1 MKRFLLPAFAL
12 ALAVNAN
19 ATSLQANMS
28 AEQQAAAQAAQETVT
43 YKGKLNIEVYGGK
56 LDPTDATIV
65 VSKETNGTYTFVLKD
80 FSVTVAGQTL
90 NIGDATISNLEPKE
104 SNGVITLECTDKDA
118 PVTNGGMDGI
128 LKDNKVI
135 ITMKSTID
143 NYVLTTDISQLTVR
157 LIDEDE
163 DLGYSE
169 IPVKA
174 DFKSDSYTLPTTPTA
189 TAPQLNDFSG
199 DWVTCIPW
207 DSKGNTESSGTQP
220 KGWHISNVQTLLG
233 AVVAGEKVKGSND
246 TTDAVKLTNQDLSG
260 QKIPA
265 YLTLG
270 TPWATAETKL
280 TKVRNADGGTFGGL
294 DFTYRP
300 DAISFDYQRNNSK
313 GKENATAIAYLW
325 KGTWTQTNVPGNTA
339 VSLNV
344 IQGYGTATKCTMV
357 NRDRNILG
365 NETSAT
371 LGDKPAVPSEDAKLI
386 AKLEQPIS
394 ESTNGTW
401 KSMTVPFTY
410 NDDTAVPEYINVIFA
425 ANDYFGDRNGIVAG
439 NSLTIDNVKLVYYHA
454 LNSLTY
460 NGNKVANFDEGTTEY
475 TLNGRLVEDFDKVK
489 FTVKGVGAS
498 YDVAKDEA
506 NNVATITVKG
516 NDYDVNPSSKTV
528 YTIKF
533 DGTVGINGI
542 TTSTNTANGAIYDL
556 SGRQLKTMQKGINIV
571 RGKDGKMIKVMK

>member
-19 ATSLQANMS
+19 ATSFQANMT
-28 AEQQAAAQAAQETVT
+28 AEQQTETAKSSLT
-43 YKGKLNIEVYGGK
+43 YKGKLQLGISAAPDE
-56 LDPTDATIV
+56 ATIIV
-65 VSKETNGTYTFVLKD
+65 TEENNGTYTFTLKKFM
-80 FSVTVAGQTL
+80 FSGEI
-90 NIGDATISNLEPKE
+90 IGDAIVSNLQPTKNGEELILEANKKDVPIVGGL
-104 SNGVITLECTDKDA
+104 SNELE
-118 PVTNGGMDGI
+118 GG
-128 LKDNKVI
+128 KVVM
-135 ITMKSTID
+135 TMKASIK
-143 NYVLTTDISQLTVR
+143 NNVLTAEISSIEVTFLGSEEPDVTV
-157 LIDEDE
+157 
-163 DLGYSE
+163 S
-169 IPVKA
+169 A
-174 DFKSDSYTLPTTPTA
+174 TFTSDSYFY
-189 TAPQLNDFSG
+189 NIFDGSFDG
-199 DWVTCIPW
+199 EWGKCVPW
-207 DSKGNTESSGTQP
+207 NSKGNTKEVGTQP
-220 KGWHISNVQTLLG
+220 SFWNISNVY
-233 AVVAGEKVKGSND
+233 AVLEMYNREVGTSITGFNNYGK
-246 TTDAVKLTNQDLSG
+246 AVKLSNSEAAG

-265 YLTLG
+265 YFTLG
-270 TPWATAETKL
+270 TPWSTATDLGK
-280 TKVRNADGGTFGGL
+280 KNADGGSFGGL
-294 DFTYRP
+294 QFGLKP
-300 DAISFDYQRNNSK
+300 DAMSFDYQRDNSN
-313 GKENATAIAYLW
+313 GKENATAIAYIW
-325 KGTWTQTNVPGNTA
+325 KGYWTQKNVPGNVAITG
-339 VSLNV
+339 SPKLC
-344 IQGYGTATKCTMV
+344 IMI

-371 LGDKPAVPSEDAKLI
+371 LGDPAEPSNDAKLI

-401 KSMTVPFTY
+401 KSMTIPFTY

-425 ANDYFGDRNGIVAG
+425 ANDYFGDRKSIIKG

-475 TLNGRLVEDFDKVK
+475 TLNGKLAEDFDKVK

-506 NNVATITVKG
+506 NNIATITVKG

-542 TTSTNTANGAIYDL
+542 TTSTNSANGAIYDL

>member
-19 ATSLQANMS
+19 ATNFQANM
-28 AEQQAAAQAAQETVT
+28 AAAQQATAQAAQETVT
-43 YKGKLNIEVYGGK
+43 YKGKLNIEVYGGH
-56 LDPTDATIV
+56 LAPTDATIV
-65 VSKETNGTYTFVLKD
+65 VSKESNGTYTFILKD

-90 NIGDATISNLEPKE
+90 NIGDAIISNLEPKE

-118 PVTNGGMDGI
+118 PVTNGGMDGV

-143 NYVLTTDISQLTVR
+143 NYILTTDISNLIVR

-169 IPVKA
+169 IQVTA
-174 DFKSDSYTLPTTPTA
+174 NFKSDSYTLPTTPTA
-189 TAPQLNDFSG
+189 TTPQLNDFNG
-199 DWVTCIPW
+199 DWETCIPW
-207 DSKGNTESSGTQP
+207 DSEGNTKASGTQP
-220 KGWHISNVQTLLG
+220 KGWHMSNVQTALG
-233 AVVAGEKVKGSND
+233 AVVAGAKVEGSNG
-246 TTDAVKLTNQDLSG
+246 TTVAVKLTNQEMAG

-265 YLTLG
+265 YMSLG
-270 TPWATAETKL
+270 TPWATAETKG
-280 TKVRNADGGTFGGL
+280 TKVRNADGGVYGGTE
-294 DFTYRP
+294 FTYRP

-339 VSLNV
+339 VGV
-344 IQGYGTATKCTMV
+344 FGYGTATKVTMT
-357 NRDRNILG
+357 NRDRNVLG

-371 LGDKPAVPSEDAKLI
+371 LGDPATHSADAKLI
-386 AKLEQPIS
+386 AKLEQSIS
-394 ESTNGTW
+394 ESTKGTW
-401 KSMTVPFTY
+401 KSMTIPFTY
-410 NDDTAVPEYINVIFA
+410 NDATAVPEYINVIFA
-425 ANDYFGDRNGIVAG
+425 ANDYFGGRNGIVAG

-475 TLNGRLVEDFDKVK
+475 TLNGKLVEDFDKVK
-489 FTVKGVGAS
+489 FTIKGAGAT

-506 NNVATITVKG
+506 NNIATITVKG

-542 TTSTNTANGAIYDL
+542 TTSTSTANGAIYDL

>member
-19 ATSLQANMS
+19 ATSFQANMS
-28 AEQQAAAQAAQETVT
+28 AEQQTEAQAAQETVT
-43 YKGKLNIEVYGGK
+43 YKGKLNIEVYGGH

-65 VSKETNGTYTFVLKD
+65 VSKESNGTYTFVLKD

-157 LIDEDE
+157 LIDEEE

-189 TAPQLNDFSG
+189 TTPQLNDFNG
-199 DWVTCIPW
+199 DWETCIPW
-207 DSKGNTESSGTQP
+207 DSEGNTKASGTQP
-220 KGWHISNVQTLLG
+220 KGWHMSNVQTALG
-233 AVVAGEKVKGSND
+233 AVVAGAKAEGSNG
-246 TTDAVKLTNQDLSG
+246 TTVAVKLTNQEMAG
-260 QKIPA
+260 QMIPA
-265 YLTLG
+265 YMSLG
-270 TPWATAETKL
+270 TPWATAETKR
-280 TKVRNADGGTFGGL
+280 TKVRNADGGVFGGTE
-294 DFTYRP
+294 FTYRP

-339 VSLNV
+339 VGV
-344 IQGYGTATKCTMV
+344 FVYGTATKVTMT
-357 NRDRNILG
+357 NRDRNVLG

-371 LGDKPAVPSEDAKLI
+371 LGDPATHSADAKLI
-386 AKLEQPIS
+386 AKLEQSIS
-394 ESTNGTW
+394 ESTKGTW
-401 KSMTVPFTY
+401 KSMTIPFTY

-425 ANDYFGDRNGIVAG
+425 ANDYFGGRNGIVAG

-475 TLNGRLVEDFDKVK
+475 TLSGKLAEDFDKVK
-489 FTVKGVGAS
+489 FTIKGAGAT

-542 TTSTNTANGAIYDL
+542 TTSTTTANGAIYDL

>member
-19 ATSLQANMS
+19 ATSFQANMA
-28 AEQQAAAQAAQETVT
+28 AEQQATAQAAQETVT
-43 YKGKLNIEVYGGK
+43 YKGKLNIEVYGGH
-56 LDPTDATIV
+56 LAPTDATIV
-65 VSKETNGTYTFVLKD
+65 VSKESNGTYTFVLKD

-118 PVTNGGMDGI
+118 PVTNGGMDGV

-143 NYVLTTDISQLTVR
+143 NYILTTDISNLIVR

-169 IPVKA
+169 ILVKA
-174 DFKSDSYTLPTTPTA
+174 NFKSQSA
-189 TAPQLNDFSG
+189 QLNDFSG
-199 DWVTCIPW
+199 DWETCIPW
-207 DSKGNTESSGTQP
+207 DSKGNTEASGTQP
-220 KGWHISNVQTLLG
+220 KGWHMSNVQTALG
-233 AVVAGEKVKGSND
+233 AVVAGAKAEGSNG
-246 TTDAVKLTNQDLSG
+246 TTVAVKLTNQEMAG
-260 QKIPA
+260 QMIPA
-265 YLTLG
+265 YMSLG
-270 TPWATAETKL
+270 TPWATAETKGS
-280 TKVRNADGGTFGGL
+280 KVRNADGGVFGGTE
-294 DFTYRP
+294 FTYRP

-339 VSLNV
+339 VGV
-344 IQGYGTATKCTMV
+344 IGYGTATKVTMV
-357 NRDRNILG
+357 NRDRNVLG

-371 LGDKPAVPSEDAKLI
+371 LGDPAEPSKDAKLI

-394 ESTNGTW
+394 ESTKGTW
-401 KSMTVPFTY
+401 KSMTIPFTY
-410 NDDTAVPEYINVIFA
+410 NDKTAVPEYINVIFA

-475 TLNGRLVEDFDKVK
+475 TLSGKLAEDFDKVK
-489 FTVKGVGAS
+489 FTIKGAGAT

-542 TTSTNTANGAIYDL
+542 TTSTNSANGAIYDL

>member
-19 ATSLQANMS
+19 ATSFQANMS
-28 AEQQAAAQAAQETVT
+28 TGQQAEAQAAQETVT
-43 YKGKLNIEVYGGK
+43 YKGKLNIKVYGGQI
-56 LDPTDATIV
+56 PTDATIV
-65 VSKETNGTYTFVLKD
+65 VSKESNGTYTFILKD
-80 FSVTVAGQTL
+80 FSVTVAGATL
-90 NIGDATISNLEPKE
+90 NIGDATISDLEPKE

-135 ITMKSTID
+135 ISMKSTID
-143 NYVLTTDISQLTVR
+143 NYVLTTDISKLTVR
-157 LIDEDE
+157 LLDEE
-163 DLGYSE
+163 ENGYSE
-169 IPVKA
+169 ILVTA

-189 TAPQLNDFSG
+189 TTPQLNDFSG
-199 DWVTCIPW
+199 DWETCIPW

-220 KGWHISNVQTLLG
+220 KGWHISNVQTAVG
-233 AVVAGEKVKGSND
+233 AVVAGAKAEGSNG
-246 TTDAVKLTNQDLSG
+246 TTVAVKLTNQEMAG
-260 QKIPA
+260 QMIPA
-265 YLTLG
+265 YMSLG
-270 TPWATAETKL
+270 TPWATAETKG
-280 TKVRNADGGTFGGL
+280 TKVRNADGGVFGGTT
-294 DFTYRP
+294 FTYRP
-300 DAISFDYQRNNSK
+300 DAISFDYQRDNSK
-313 GKENATAIAYLW
+313 RKENATAIAYLW

-339 VSLNV
+339 VE
-344 IQGYGTATKCTMV
+344 IFGYGTATKVTMT
-357 NRDRNILG
+357 NRDRNVLG

-371 LGDKPAVPSEDAKLI
+371 LGDKPAKPSKDAKLI

-394 ESTNGTW
+394 ESTKGTW
-401 KSMTVPFTY
+401 KSMTIPFTY
-410 NDDTAVPEYINVIFA
+410 NDKTAVPEYINVIFA

-460 NGNKVANFDEGTTEY
+460 NGTPVANFDEGTTEY
-475 TLNGRLVEDFDKVK
+475 TLNGKLAEDFDKVK
-489 FTVKGVGAS
+489 FTIKGVGAT

-542 TTSTNTANGAIYDL
+542 TTSTTTANGAIYDL

>member
-19 ATSLQANMS
+19 ATSFQANMS
-28 AEQQAAAQAAQETVT
+28 TGQQAEAQAAQETVT
-43 YKGKLNIEVYGGK
+43 YKGKLKIEVYGGT
-56 LDPTDATIV
+56 LAPTDATIV
-65 VSKETNGTYTFVLKD
+65 VSKESNGTYTFVLKN
-80 FSVTVAGQTL
+80 FSVSVAGQTMK
-90 NIGDATISNLEPKE
+90 IGDATISDLEPKE

-118 PVTNGGMDGI
+118 PVTNGEMDGI

-157 LIDEDE
+157 LIDEE
-163 DLGYSE
+163 EELGYSE

-174 DFKSDSYTLPTTPTA
+174 DFKSESYTLPTA
-189 TAPQLNDFSG
+189 TTPQLNDFSG
-199 DWVTCIPW
+199 DWETCIPW

-220 KGWHISNVQTLLG
+220 KGWHISNVQTALG
-233 AVVAGEKVKGSND
+233 AVVAGAKAEGSNGI
-246 TTDAVKLTNQDLSG
+246 TVAVKLTNQEKAG
-260 QKIPA
+260 QMIPA
-265 YLTLG
+265 YMSLG
-270 TPWATAETKL
+270 TPWATAETKGN
-280 TKVRNADGGTFGGL
+280 KVRNADGGVFGGL

-300 DAISFDYQRNNSK
+300 DAISFDYQRDNSK
-313 GKENATAIAYLW
+313 KKENATAIAYLW

-339 VSLNV
+339 VGVFS
-344 IQGYGTATKCTMV
+344 YGTATKVPMT
-357 NRDRNILG
+357 NRDRNVLG

-371 LGDKPAVPSEDAKLI
+371 LGDKPAVPSKDAKLI

-401 KSMTVPFTY
+401 KSMTIPFTY
-410 NDDTAVPEYINVIFA
+410 NDKTAVPEYINVIFA

-460 NGNKVANFDEGTTEY
+460 NGTPVANFDEGTTEY
-475 TLNGRLVEDFDKVK
+475 TLNGKLAEDFDKVK
-489 FTVKGVGAS
+489 FTIKGVGAT

-506 NNVATITVKG
+506 NNIATITVKG

>member
-19 ATSLQANMS
+19 ATSFQANMS
-28 AEQQAAAQAAQETVT
+28 AEQQTEAQAAQETVT
-43 YKGKLNIEVYGGK
+43 YKGKLNIEVYGGH

-65 VSKETNGTYTFVLKD
+65 VSKESNGTYTFVLKD

-157 LIDEDE
+157 LIDEEE

-189 TAPQLNDFSG
+189 TTPQLNDFNG
-199 DWVTCIPW
+199 DWETCIPW
-207 DSKGNTESSGTQP
+207 DSEGNTKASGTQP
-220 KGWHISNVQTLLG
+220 KGWHMSNVQTALG
-233 AVVAGEKVKGSND
+233 AVVAGAKAEGSNG
-246 TTDAVKLTNQDLSG
+246 TTVAVKLTNQEMAG
-260 QKIPA
+260 QMIPA
-265 YLTLG
+265 YMSLG
-270 TPWATAETKL
+270 TPWATAETKG
-280 TKVRNADGGTFGGL
+280 TKVRNADGGVFGGTE
-294 DFTYRP
+294 FTYRP

-339 VSLNV
+339 VGVLV
-344 IQGYGTATKCTMV
+344 YGTATKVTMT
-357 NRDRNILG
+357 NRDRNVLG

-371 LGDKPAVPSEDAKLI
+371 LGDPATHSADAKLI
-386 AKLEQPIS
+386 AKLEQSIS
-394 ESTNGTW
+394 ESTKGTW
-401 KSMTVPFTY
+401 KSMTIPFTY

-425 ANDYFGDRNGIVAG
+425 ANDYFGGRNGIVEG

-475 TLNGRLVEDFDKVK
+475 TLSGKLAEDFDKVK
-489 FTVKGVGAS
+489 FTIKGAGAT

-542 TTSTNTANGAIYDL
+542 TTSTNSANGAIYDL
-556 SGRQLKTMQKGINIV
+556 SGRQLKTMQKGINII

>member
-19 ATSLQANMS
+19 ATSFQANMS
-28 AEQQAAAQAAQETVT
+28 TGQQAEAQAAQETVT
-43 YKGKLNIEVYGGK
+43 YKGKLNIKVYGGQI
-56 LDPTDATIV
+56 PTDATIV
-65 VSKETNGTYTFVLKD
+65 VSKESNGTYTFILKD
-80 FSVTVAGQTL
+80 FSVTVAGATL
-90 NIGDATISNLEPKE
+90 NIGDATISDLEPKE

-135 ITMKSTID
+135 ISMKSTID
-143 NYVLTTDISQLTVR
+143 NCVLTTDISKLTVR
-157 LIDEDE
+157 LLDEE
-163 DLGYSE
+163 EENGYSE
-169 IPVKA
+169 ILVTA

-189 TAPQLNDFSG
+189 TTPQLNDFSG
-199 DWVTCIPW
+199 DWETCIPW

-220 KGWHISNVQTLLG
+220 KGWHISNVQTAVG
-233 AVVAGEKVKGSND
+233 AVVAGAKAEGSNG
-246 TTDAVKLTNQDLSG
+246 TTVAVKLTNQEMAG
-260 QKIPA
+260 QMIPA
-265 YLTLG
+265 YMSLG
-270 TPWATAETKL
+270 TPWATAETKG
-280 TKVRNADGGTFGGL
+280 TKVRNADGGVFGGTT
-294 DFTYRP
+294 FTYRP
-300 DAISFDYQRNNSK
+300 DAISFDYQRDNSK
-313 GKENATAIAYLW
+313 RKENATAIAYLW

-339 VSLNV
+339 VG
-344 IQGYGTATKCTMV
+344 IFGYGTATKVTMT
-357 NRDRNILG
+357 NRDRNVLG

-371 LGDKPAVPSEDAKLI
+371 LGDKPAKPSKDAKLI

-394 ESTNGTW
+394 ESTKGTW
-401 KSMTVPFTY
+401 KSMTIPFTY
-410 NDDTAVPEYINVIFA
+410 NDKTAVPEYINVIFA

-460 NGNKVANFDEGTTEY
+460 NGTPVANFDEGTTEY
-475 TLNGRLVEDFDKVK
+475 TLNGKLAEDFDKVK
-489 FTVKGVGAS
+489 FTIKGVGAT

-542 TTSTNTANGAIYDL
+542 TTSTTTANGAIYDL

>member
-19 ATSLQANMS
+19 ATSFQANMA

-56 LDPTDATIV
+56 LAPTDATIV
-65 VSKETNGTYTFVLKD
+65 VSKESNGTYTFVLKN
-80 FSVTVAGQTL
+80 FSVTVGDQTMK
-90 NIGDATISNLEPKE
+90 IGDATISDLEPKE

-118 PVTNGGMDGI
+118 PVTNGDLDGK

-163 DLGYSE
+163 ELGYIE

-174 DFKSDSYTLPTTPTA
+174 DFKSESYTLPTA
-189 TAPQLNDFSG
+189 TTPQLNDFSG
-199 DWVTCIPW
+199 DWETCIPW

-220 KGWHISNVQTLLG
+220 KGWHISNVYTMLG
-233 AVVAGEKVKGSND
+233 AIVAGEKVNGSNG
-246 TTDAVKLTNQDLSG
+246 TTVAVKLTNQDLSG

-265 YLTLG
+265 YMSLG
-270 TPWATAETKL
+270 TPWATAETKV
-280 TKVRNADGGTFGGL
+280 TKVRNADGGVFGGL

-300 DAISFDYQRNNSK
+300 DAISFDYQRDNSK
-313 GKENATAIAYLW
+313 KKENATAIAYLW

-339 VSLNV
+339 VGFA
-344 IQGYGTATKCTMV
+344 GYGTATKVTMT
-357 NRDRNILG
+357 NRDRNVLG
-365 NETSAT
+365 NETNAT
-371 LGDKPAVPSEDAKLI
+371 LGDPATHTTDAKLI
-386 AKLEQPIS
+386 AKLEQSIS
-394 ESTNGTW
+394 ESTKGTW
-401 KSMTVPFTY
+401 KSMTIPFTY
-410 NDDTAVPEYINVIFA
+410 KDDTAIPEYINVIFA

-460 NGNKVANFDEGTTEY
+460 NGTPVANFAEETTEY
-475 TLNGRLVEDFDKVK
+475 TLNGKLAEDFDKVK
-489 FTVKGVGAS
+489 FTVKGAGAT
-498 YDVAKDEA
+498 YDVAKDEV

-542 TTSTNTANGAIYDL
+542 TTSTNSANGAIYDL

>member
-19 ATSLQANMS
+19 ATNFQANM
-28 AEQQAAAQAAQETVT
+28 AAAQQATAQAAQETLT
-43 YKGKLNIEVYGGK
+43 YKGKLNIEVYGGH
-56 LDPTDATIV
+56 LAPTDATIV
-65 VSKETNGTYTFVLKD
+65 VSKESNGTYTFILKN
-80 FSVTVAGQTL
+80 FSVTIGDNTMK
-90 NIGDATISNLEPKE
+90 IGDATISDLEPKE
-104 SNGVITLECTDKDA
+104 NNGVITLECTDKDA
-118 PVTNGGMDGI
+118 PVTNGELDGA

-157 LIDEDE
+157 LIDEE
-163 DLGYSE
+163 EELGYIE

-174 DFKSDSYTLPTTPTA
+174 DFKSESYTLPTA
-189 TAPQLNDFSG
+189 TTPQLNDFNG
-199 DWVTCIPW
+199 DWETCIPW

-220 KGWHISNVQTLLG
+220 KGWHISNVHTLLG
-233 AVVAGEKVKGSND
+233 AVVAGEKVNGRNG
-246 TTDAVKLTNQDLSG
+246 TTVAVKLTNQDLSG

-265 YLTLG
+265 YMSLG
-270 TPWATAETKL
+270 TPWATAETYFS
-280 TKVRNADGGTFGGL
+280 KVRKADGGVFGGL

-300 DAISFDYQRNNSK
+300 DAISFDYQRDNSK
-313 GKENATAIAYLW
+313 KKENATAIAYLW

-339 VSLNV
+339 VGFA
-344 IQGYGTATKCTMV
+344 GYGTATKVTMT
-357 NRDRNILG
+357 NRDRNVLG

-371 LGDKPAVPSEDAKLI
+371 LGDPATHTADAKLI
-386 AKLEQPIS
+386 AKLEQSIS
-394 ESTNGTW
+394 ESTKGTW
-401 KSMTVPFTY
+401 KNMTIPFTY

-475 TLNGRLVEDFDKVK
+475 TLSGKLAEDFDKVK
-489 FTVKGVGAS
+489 FTIKGVGAT

-542 TTSTNTANGAIYDL
+542 TTSTTTANGAIYDL

>member
-19 ATSLQANMS
+19 ATSFQANMA
-28 AEQQAAAQAAQETVT
+28 AEQQAEAKAAQETVT
-43 YKGKLNIEVYGGK
+43 YKGKLNIEVYGGH

-65 VSKETNGTYTFVLKD
+65 VSKESNGTYTFILKD
-80 FSVTVAGQTL
+80 FSVTIGDHTMK
-90 NIGDATISNLEPKE
+90 IGDATISDLEPKE
-104 SNGVITLECTDKDA
+104 NNGVITLECTDKDA
-118 PVTNGGMDGI
+118 PVTNGELDGA

-157 LIDEDE
+157 LIDEE
-163 DLGYSE
+163 EELGYIE

-174 DFKSDSYTLPTTPTA
+174 DFKSESYTLPTA
-189 TAPQLNDFSG
+189 TTPQLNDFSG
-199 DWVTCIPW
+199 DWETCIPW

-220 KGWHISNVQTLLG
+220 KGWHISNVHTLLG
-233 AVVAGEKVKGSND
+233 AVVAGEKAEGSNG
-246 TTDAVKLTNQDLSG
+246 TTVAVKLTNQDLSG

-265 YLTLG
+265 YMSLG
-270 TPWATAETKL
+270 TPWATAETYFS
-280 TKVRNADGGTFGGL
+280 KVRKADGGVFGGL

-300 DAISFDYQRNNSK
+300 DAISFDYQRDNSK
-313 GKENATAIAYLW
+313 KKENATAIAYLW

-339 VSLNV
+339 VGFA
-344 IQGYGTATKCTMV
+344 GYGTATKVTMT
-357 NRDRNILG
+357 NRDRNVLG

-371 LGDKPAVPSEDAKLI
+371 LGDKPAKPSEDAKLI
-386 AKLEQPIS
+386 AKLEQSIS
-394 ESTNGTW
+394 ESTKGTW
-401 KSMTVPFTY
+401 KSMTNPLTY

-460 NGNKVANFDEGTTEY
+460 NGTPVANFDEGTTEY
-475 TLNGRLVEDFDKVK
+475 TLNGKLAEDFDKVK
-489 FTVKGVGAS
+489 FTIKGVGAT

>member
-12 ALAVNAN
+12 AIAVNAN
-19 ATSLQANMS
+19 ATSFQANMS
-28 AEQQAAAQAAQETVT
+28 AGQQAVAQAAQETVT

-65 VSKETNGTYTFVLKD
+65 VSKESNGTYTFVLKN
-80 FSVTVAGQTL
+80 FSVTIGDQTMK
-90 NIGDATISNLEPKE
+90 IGDATISDLEPKE
-104 SNGVITLECTDKDA
+104 SNGVVTLECTDKDA
-118 PVTNGGMDGI
+118 PVTNGDLDGA

-163 DLGYSE
+163 ELGYSE

-174 DFKSDSYTLPTTPTA
+174 DFKSESYTLPTA
-189 TAPQLNDFSG
+189 TTPQLNDFSG
-199 DWVTCIPW
+199 DWETCIPW

-220 KGWHISNVQTLLG
+220 KGWHMSNVQTALG
-233 AVVAGEKVKGSND
+233 AVVAGAKAEGSNG
-246 TTDAVKLTNQDLSG
+246 TTVAVKLTNQEMAG
-260 QKIPA
+260 QMIPA
-265 YLTLG
+265 YMSLG
-270 TPWATAETKL
+270 TPWATAETKG
-280 TKVRNADGGTFGGL
+280 TKVRNADGGVFGGTE
-294 DFTYRP
+294 FTYRP

-339 VSLNV
+339 VGV
-344 IQGYGTATKCTMV
+344 FVYGTATKVTMT
-357 NRDRNILG
+357 NRDRNVLG

-371 LGDKPAVPSEDAKLI
+371 LGDPATHSADAKLI
-386 AKLEQPIS
+386 AKLEQSIS
-394 ESTNGTW
+394 ESTKGTW
-401 KSMTVPFTY
+401 KSMTIPFTY

-425 ANDYFGDRNGIVAG
+425 ANDYFGGRNGIVAG

-475 TLNGRLVEDFDKVK
+475 TLSGKLAEDFDKVK
-489 FTVKGVGAS
+489 FTIKGAGAT

-542 TTSTNTANGAIYDL
+542 TTSTTTANGAIYDL

>member
-19 ATSLQANMS
+19 ATSFQANMA
-28 AEQQAAAQAAQETVT
+28 AEQQTEAQAAKQITI
-43 YKGKLNIEVYGGK
+43 YKGKLEVIDLG
-56 LDPTDATIV
+56 DPTDAAITV
-65 VSKETNGTYTFVLKD
+65 TEEADGKYSFVLND
-80 FSVTVAGQTL
+80 FKITAGDTEKL
-90 NIGDATISNLEPKE
+90 IGDAVVSNLEAKTQ
-104 SNGVITLECTDKDA
+104 GGTITLEATDKDA
-118 PVTNGGMDGI
+118 KVVGGISGQLRDGKVVMTITVTIKNGIMTADISKITVTFINGDALEVAAKFTTESVVNYYKSACQINGGF
-128 LKDNKVI
+128 
-135 ITMKSTID
+135 
-143 NYVLTTDISQLTVR
+143 
-157 LIDEDE
+157 DE
-163 DLGYSE
+163 
-169 IPVKA
+169 
-174 DFKSDSYTLPTTPTA
+174 T
-189 TAPQLNDFSG
+189 
-199 DWVTCIPW
+199 WVDCIPW
-207 DSKGNTESSGTQP
+207 DSKATNKTVGTRP
-220 KGWHISNVQTLLG
+220 VDWNISNVCAINAPIFDQVTYTVG
-233 AVVAGEKVKGSND
+233 KSIDNGNGK
-246 TTDAVKLTNQDLSG
+246 AVKLTNNEAFG
-260 QKIPA
+260 NGIPA

-270 TPWATAETKL
+270 TPWATAKGTSAA
-280 TKVRNADGGTFGGL
+280 NPDGGTFGGKK
-294 DFTYRP
+294 FTYRP
-300 DAISFDYQRNNSK
+300 DAISFDYQHSTEK
-313 GKENATAIAYLW
+313 GAENATAIAYMW
-325 KGTWTQTNVPGNTA
+325 KGNWTQKNVP
-339 VSLNV
+339 
-344 IQGYGTATKCTMV
+344 ATTDAGSGANPPKCTMV

-371 LGDKPAVPSEDAKLI
+371 LGDPAKPSEDAKLI

-394 ESTNGTW
+394 ESTKGTW
-401 KSMTVPFTY
+401 KSMTIPFTY

-425 ANDYFGDRNGIVAG
+425 ANDYFGDRKSIIKG

-475 TLNGRLVEDFDKVK
+475 TLSGKLVEDFDKVK

-506 NNVATITVKG
+506 NNIATITVKG

-542 TTSTNTANGAIYDL
+542 TTSTTTANGAIYDL

>member
-28 AEQQAAAQAAQETVT
+28 AEQQAEAQAAQETVT
-43 YKGKLNIEVYGGK
+43 YKGKLKIEVYGGT
-56 LDPTDATIV
+56 LAPTDATIV
-65 VSKETNGTYTFVLKD
+65 VSKESNGTYTFVLKN
-80 FSVTVAGQTL
+80 FSVSVAGQTMK
-90 NIGDATISNLEPKE
+90 IGDATISDLEPKE

-118 PVTNGGMDGI
+118 PVTNGEMDGI

-157 LIDEDE
+157 LIDEE
-163 DLGYSE
+163 EELGYSE

-174 DFKSDSYTLPTTPTA
+174 DFKSESYTLPTA
-189 TAPQLNDFSG
+189 TTPQLNDFSG
-199 DWVTCIPW
+199 DWETCIPW

-220 KGWHISNVQTLLG
+220 KGWHISNVQTALG
-233 AVVAGEKVKGSND
+233 AVVAGAKAEGSNG
-246 TTDAVKLTNQDLSG
+246 TTVAVKLTNQEKAG
-260 QKIPA
+260 QMIPA
-265 YLTLG
+265 YMSLG
-270 TPWATAETKL
+270 TPWATAETKG
-280 TKVRNADGGTFGGL
+280 TNVRNADGGVFGGL

-300 DAISFDYQRNNSK
+300 DAISFDYQRDNSK
-313 GKENATAIAYLW
+313 KKENATAIAYLW

-339 VSLNV
+339 VGIFS
-344 IQGYGTATKCTMV
+344 YGTATKVTMT
-357 NRDRNILG
+357 NRDRNVLG

-371 LGDKPAVPSEDAKLI
+371 LGDKPAVPSKDAKLI

-394 ESTNGTW
+394 ESTKGTW
-401 KSMTVPFTY
+401 KSMTIPFTY
-410 NDDTAVPEYINVIFA
+410 NDKTAVPEYINVIFA
-425 ANDYFGDRNGIVAG
+425 ANDYFGDRNGIVAY

-475 TLNGRLVEDFDKVK
+475 TLNGKLAEDFDKVE
-489 FTVKGVGAS
+489 FTVKGVGAT

-542 TTSTNTANGAIYDL
+542 TTSINTANGAIYDL

>member
-19 ATSLQANMS
+19 ATSFQANMS
-28 AEQQAAAQAAQETVT
+28 AEQQTEAQAAQETVT

-157 LIDEDE
+157 LIDEEE

-189 TAPQLNDFSG
+189 TTPQLNDFNG
-199 DWVTCIPW
+199 DWETCIPW
-207 DSKGNTESSGTQP
+207 DSEGNTKASGTQP
-220 KGWHISNVQTLLG
+220 KGWHISNVQTALG
-233 AVVAGEKVKGSND
+233 AVVAGAKAEGSNG
-246 TTDAVKLTNQDLSG
+246 TTVAVKLTNQEMAG
-260 QKIPA
+260 QMIPA
-265 YLTLG
+265 YMSLG
-270 TPWATAETKL
+270 TPWATAETKG
-280 TKVRNADGGTFGGL
+280 TKVRNADGGVFGGTT
-294 DFTYRP
+294 FTYRP
-300 DAISFDYQRNNSK
+300 DAISFDYQRDNSK
-313 GKENATAIAYLW
+313 RKENATAIAYLW
-325 KGTWTQTNVPGNTA
+325 NGTWTQTNVPGNTA
-339 VSLNV
+339 VGVFS
-344 IQGYGTATKCTMV
+344 YGTATKVTMT
-357 NRDRNILG
+357 NRDRNVLG

-371 LGDKPAVPSEDAKLI
+371 LGDPATHTADAKLI
-386 AKLEQPIS
+386 AKLEQSIS
-394 ESTNGTW
+394 ESTKGTW
-401 KSMTVPFTY
+401 KSMKIPFTY

-475 TLNGRLVEDFDKVK
+475 TLNGKLAEDFDKVK
-489 FTVKGVGAS
+489 FTIKGVGAT

-533 DGTVGINGI
+533 DGTVGIHSI
-542 TTSTNTANGAIYDL
+542 TTSTNSANGAIYDL

>member
-19 ATSLQANMS
+19 ATSFQANMS
-28 AEQQAAAQAAQETVT
+28 AGQQAEAQAAQETVT
-43 YKGKLNIEVYGGK
+43 YKGKLNIEVYGGH
-56 LDPTDATIV
+56 LAPTDATIV
-65 VSKETNGTYTFVLKD
+65 VSKESNGTYTFILKD
-80 FSVTVAGQTL
+80 FSVTVAGETL

-157 LIDEDE
+157 LIDEEE

-189 TAPQLNDFSG
+189 TTPQLNDFNG
-199 DWVTCIPW
+199 DWETCIPW
-207 DSKGNTESSGTQP
+207 DSEGNTKASGTQP
-220 KGWHISNVQTLLG
+220 KGWHMSNVQTALG
-233 AVVAGEKVKGSND
+233 AVVAGAKAEGSNG
-246 TTDAVKLTNQDLSG
+246 TTVAVKLTNQEKAG
-260 QKIPA
+260 QMIPA
-265 YLTLG
+265 YMSLG
-270 TPWATAETKL
+270 TPWATAETKG
-280 TKVRNADGGTFGGL
+280 TKVRNADGGVFGGTE
-294 DFTYRP
+294 FTYRP
-300 DAISFDYQRNNSK
+300 DAISFDYQRDNSK
-313 GKENATAIAYLW
+313 KKENATVIAYLW

-339 VSLNV
+339 VGFA
-344 IQGYGTATKCTMV
+344 GYGTATKVTMT
-357 NRDRNILG
+357 NRDRNVLG

-371 LGDKPAVPSEDAKLI
+371 LGDKPAKPSEDAKLI
-386 AKLEQPIS
+386 AKLEQSIS
-394 ESTNGTW
+394 ESTKGTW
-401 KSMTVPFTY
+401 KSMTIPFTY
-410 NDDTAVPEYINVIFA
+410 NDATAVPEYINVIFA

-475 TLNGRLVEDFDKVK
+475 TLNGKLAEDFDKVK
-489 FTVKGVGAS
+489 FTIKGVGAS

-542 TTSTNTANGAIYDL
+542 TTSTTTANGTIYDL

>member
-19 ATSLQANMS
+19 ATSFQANMS

-65 VSKETNGTYTFVLKD
+65 VSKESNGTYTFVLKN
-80 FSVTVAGQTL
+80 FSVTIGVQTMK
-90 NIGDATISNLEPKE
+90 IGDATISDLEPKE

-118 PVTNGGMDGI
+118 PVTNGDLDGA

-157 LIDEDE
+157 LIDEE
-163 DLGYSE
+163 EELGYIE

-174 DFKSDSYTLPTTPTA
+174 DFKSESYTLPTA
-189 TAPQLNDFSG
+189 TTPQLNDFSG
-199 DWVTCIPW
+199 DWETCIPW
-207 DSKGNTESSGTQP
+207 DSEGNTKSSGTQP
-220 KGWHISNVQTLLG
+220 KGWHISNVHTLLG
-233 AVVAGEKVKGSND
+233 AIVAGEKVNGSNG
-246 TTDAVKLTNQDLSG
+246 TTVAVKLTNQDLSG

-265 YLTLG
+265 YMSLG
-270 TPWATAETKL
+270 TPWATAETYL
-280 TKVRNADGGTFGGL
+280 SKVRKADGGVFGGL

-300 DAISFDYQRNNSK
+300 DAISFDYQRDNSK
-313 GKENATAIAYLW
+313 KKENATAIAYLW

-339 VSLNV
+339 VGFA
-344 IQGYGTATKCTMV
+344 GYGTATKCTMV

-371 LGDKPAVPSEDAKLI
+371 LGDPATHSADAKLI
-386 AKLEQPIS
+386 AKLEQSIS

-401 KSMTVPFTY
+401 KSMTIPFTY

-460 NGNKVANFDEGTTEY
+460 NGTPVANFDEGTTEY
-475 TLNGRLVEDFDKVK
+475 TLNGKLAEDFGKVK
-489 FTVKGVGAS
+489 FTVKGVGAT
-498 YDVAKDEA
+498 YEVAKDEV

>member
-19 ATSLQANMS
+19 ATSFQANMA
-28 AEQQAAAQAAQETVT
+28 AEQQAEAKAAQETVT
-43 YKGKLNIEVYGGK
+43 YKGKLNIEVYGGH

-65 VSKETNGTYTFVLKD
+65 VSKESNGTYTFILKD
-80 FSVTVAGQTL
+80 FSVTIGDHTMK
-90 NIGDATISNLEPKE
+90 IGDATISDLEPKE
-104 SNGVITLECTDKDA
+104 NNGVITLECTDKDA
-118 PVTNGGMDGI
+118 PVTNGELDGA

-157 LIDEDE
+157 LIDEE
-163 DLGYSE
+163 EELGYIE

-174 DFKSDSYTLPTTPTA
+174 DFKSESYTLPTA
-189 TAPQLNDFSG
+189 TTPQLNDFSG
-199 DWVTCIPW
+199 DWETCIPW

-220 KGWHISNVQTLLG
+220 KGWHISNVHTLLG
-233 AVVAGEKVKGSND
+233 AVVAGEKAEGSNG
-246 TTDAVKLTNQDLSG
+246 TTVAVKLTNQDLSG

-265 YLTLG
+265 YMSLG
-270 TPWATAETKL
+270 TPWATAETYFS
-280 TKVRNADGGTFGGL
+280 KVRKADGGVFGGL

-300 DAISFDYQRNNSK
+300 DAISFDYQRDNSK
-313 GKENATAIAYLW
+313 KKENATAIAYLW

-339 VSLNV
+339 VGFA
-344 IQGYGTATKCTMV
+344 GYGTATKVTMT
-357 NRDRNILG
+357 NRDRNVLG

-371 LGDKPAVPSEDAKLI
+371 LGDKPAKPSEDAKLI
-386 AKLEQPIS
+386 AKLEQSIS
-394 ESTNGTW
+394 ESTKGTW
-401 KSMTVPFTY
+401 KSMTIPFTY

-460 NGNKVANFDEGTTEY
+460 NGTPVANFDEGTTEY
-475 TLNGRLVEDFDKVK
+475 TLNGKLAEDFDKVK
-489 FTVKGVGAS
+489 FTIKGVGAT

>member
-19 ATSLQANMS
+19 ATSFQANMS
-28 AEQQAAAQAAQETVT
+28 AEQQAEAQAAQETVT
-43 YKGKLNIEVYGGK
+43 YKGKLKIEVYGGT
-56 LDPTDATIV
+56 LAPTDATIV
-65 VSKETNGTYTFVLKD
+65 VSKESNGTYTFVLKN
-80 FSVTVAGQTL
+80 FSVSVAGQTMK
-90 NIGDATISNLEPKE
+90 IGDATISDLEPKE

-118 PVTNGGMDGI
+118 PVTNGEMDGI

-163 DLGYSE
+163 ELGYSE

-174 DFKSDSYTLPTTPTA
+174 DFKSESYTLPTA

-199 DWVTCIPW
+199 DWETCIPW

-220 KGWHISNVQTLLG
+220 KGWHISNVQTALG
-233 AVVAGEKVKGSND
+233 AVVAGAKAEGSNG
-246 TTDAVKLTNQDLSG
+246 TTVAVKLTNQEKAG
-260 QKIPA
+260 QMIPA
-265 YLTLG
+265 YMSLG

-280 TKVRNADGGTFGGL
+280 INVRNADGGTFGGL
-294 DFTYRP
+294 EFTYRP
-300 DAISFDYQRNNSK
+300 DAISFDYQRNNSN

-339 VSLNV
+339 VSLNPLE
-344 IQGYGTATKCTMV
+344 YGTATKCTMV

-371 LGDKPAVPSEDAKLI
+371 LGDPAKPSEDAKLI

-394 ESTNGTW
+394 ESTKGTW
-401 KSMTVPFTY
+401 KSMTIPFTY
-410 NDDTAVPEYINVIFA
+410 KDDTAIPEHINVIFA
-425 ANDYFGDRNGIVAG
+425 ANDYFGDRNKIVKD

-454 LNSLTY
+454 INSLTY

-475 TLNGRLVEDFDKVK
+475 TLNGKLAEDFDKVK
-489 FTVKGVGAS
+489 FTIKGVGAT

-542 TTSTNTANGAIYDL
+542 TTSTTTANGAIYDL

>member
-19 ATSLQANMS
+19 ATSFQANMS
-28 AEQQAAAQAAQETVT
+28 TGQQAEAQAAQETVT
-43 YKGKLNIEVYGGK
+43 YKGKLNIKVYGGQI
-56 LDPTDATIV
+56 PTDATIV
-65 VSKETNGTYTFVLKD
+65 VSKESNGTYTFILKD
-80 FSVTVAGQTL
+80 FSVTVAGATL
-90 NIGDATISNLEPKE
+90 NIGDATISDLEPKE

-135 ITMKSTID
+135 ISMKSNID
-143 NYVLTTDISQLTVR
+143 NYVLTTDISKLTVR
-157 LIDEDE
+157 LLDEDE
-163 DLGYSE
+163 ENGYSE
-169 IPVKA
+169 ILVTA

-189 TAPQLNDFSG
+189 TTPQLNDFSG
-199 DWVTCIPW
+199 DWETCIPW

-220 KGWHISNVQTLLG
+220 KGWHISNVQTAVG
-233 AVVAGEKVKGSND
+233 AVVAGAKAEGSNG
-246 TTDAVKLTNQDLSG
+246 TTVAVKLTNQEMAG
-260 QKIPA
+260 QMIPA
-265 YLTLG
+265 YMSLG
-270 TPWATAETKL
+270 TPWATAETKG
-280 TKVRNADGGTFGGL
+280 TKVRNADGGVFGGTT
-294 DFTYRP
+294 FTYRP
-300 DAISFDYQRNNSK
+300 DAISFDYQRDNSK
-313 GKENATAIAYLW
+313 RKENATAIAYLW

-339 VSLNV
+339 VG
-344 IQGYGTATKCTMV
+344 IFGYGTATKVTMT
-357 NRDRNILG
+357 NRDRNVLG

-371 LGDKPAVPSEDAKLI
+371 LGDKPAKPSKDAKLI

-394 ESTNGTW
+394 ESTKGTW
-401 KSMTVPFTY
+401 KSMTIPFTY
-410 NDDTAVPEYINVIFA
+410 NDKTAVPEYINVIFA

-460 NGNKVANFDEGTTEY
+460 NGTPVANFDEGTTEY
-475 TLNGRLVEDFDKVK
+475 TLNGKLAEDFDKVK
-489 FTVKGVGAS
+489 FTIKGAGAT

-542 TTSTNTANGAIYDL
+542 TTSTNSANGAIYDL

>member
-157 LIDEDE
+157 LIDEEE

-189 TAPQLNDFSG
+189 TTPQLNDFNG
-199 DWVTCIPW
+199 DWETCIPW
-207 DSKGNTESSGTQP
+207 DSEGNTKASGTQP
-220 KGWHISNVQTLLG
+220 KGWHISNVQTALG
-233 AVVAGEKVKGSND
+233 AVVAGAKAEGSNG
-246 TTDAVKLTNQDLSG
+246 TTVAVKLTNQEMAG
-260 QKIPA
+260 QMIPA
-265 YLTLG
+265 YMSLG
-270 TPWATAETKL
+270 TPWATAETKG
-280 TKVRNADGGTFGGL
+280 TKVRNADGGVFGGTT
-294 DFTYRP
+294 FTYRP
-300 DAISFDYQRNNSK
+300 DAISFDYQRDNSK
-313 GKENATAIAYLW
+313 RKENATAIAYLW
-325 KGTWTQTNVPGNTA
+325 NGTWTQTNVPGNTA
-339 VSLNV
+339 VEVFS
-344 IQGYGTATKCTMV
+344 YGTATKVTMT
-357 NRDRNILG
+357 NRDRNVLG

-371 LGDKPAVPSEDAKLI
+371 LGDPATHTADAKLI
-386 AKLEQPIS
+386 AKLEQSIS
-394 ESTNGTW
+394 ESTKGTW
-401 KSMTVPFTY
+401 KSMKIPFTY

-475 TLNGRLVEDFDKVK
+475 TLNGKLAEDFDKVK
-489 FTVKGVGAS
+489 FTIKGVGAT

-533 DGTVGINGI
+533 DGTVGIHSI
-542 TTSTNTANGAIYDL
+542 TTSTNSANGAIYDL

>member
-12 ALAVNAN
+12 ALTVNAN
-19 ATSLQANMS
+19 ATSFQANMS

-157 LIDEDE
+157 LIDGEE

-189 TAPQLNDFSG
+189 TTPQLNDFNG
-199 DWVTCIPW
+199 DWETCIPW
-207 DSKGNTESSGTQP
+207 DSEGNTKASGTQP
-220 KGWHISNVQTLLG
+220 KGWHISNVQTALG
-233 AVVAGEKVKGSND
+233 AVVAGAKAEGSNG
-246 TTDAVKLTNQDLSG
+246 TTVAVKLTNQEMAG
-260 QKIPA
+260 QMIPA
-265 YLTLG
+265 YMSLG
-270 TPWATAETKL
+270 TPWATAETKG
-280 TKVRNADGGTFGGL
+280 TKVRNADGGVFGGTT
-294 DFTYRP
+294 FTYRP
-300 DAISFDYQRNNSK
+300 DAISFDYQRDNSNR
-313 GKENATAIAYLW
+313 KENATAIAYLW
-325 KGTWTQTNVPGNTA
+325 NGTWTQTNVPGNTA
-339 VSLNV
+339 VGFFS
-344 IQGYGTATKCTMV
+344 YGTATKVTMT
-357 NRDRNILG
+357 NRDRNVLG

-371 LGDKPAVPSEDAKLI
+371 LGDPATHTADAKLI
-386 AKLEQPIS
+386 AKLEQSIS
-394 ESTNGTW
+394 ESTKGTW
-401 KSMTVPFTY
+401 KSMKIPFTY

-460 NGNKVANFDEGTTEY
+460 NGTPVANFDEGTTEY
-475 TLNGRLVEDFDKVK
+475 TLNGKLAEDFGKVK
-489 FTVKGVGAS
+489 FTVKGVGAT
-498 YDVAKDEA
+498 YDVAKDEV

-542 TTSTNTANGAIYDL
+542 TTSTTTANGAIYDL

>member
-19 ATSLQANMS
+19 ATSFQANMS
-28 AEQQAAAQAAQETVT
+28 AGQQAEAQAAQETVT
-43 YKGKLNIEVYGGK
+43 YKGKLNIKVYGGQI
-56 LDPTDATIV
+56 PTDATIV
-65 VSKETNGTYTFVLKD
+65 VSKESNGTYTFILKD
-80 FSVTVAGQTL
+80 FSVTVAGATL
-90 NIGDATISNLEPKE
+90 NIGDATISDLEPKE

-135 ITMKSTID
+135 ISMKSTID
-143 NYVLTTDISQLTVR
+143 NYVLTTDISKLTVR
-157 LIDEDE
+157 LLDEE
-163 DLGYSE
+163 EENGYSE
-169 IPVKA
+169 ILVTA

-189 TAPQLNDFSG
+189 TTPQLNDFSG
-199 DWVTCIPW
+199 DWETCIPW

-220 KGWHISNVQTLLG
+220 KGWHISNVQTAVG
-233 AVVAGEKVKGSND
+233 AVVAGAKAEGSNG
-246 TTDAVKLTNQDLSG
+246 TTVAVKLTNQEMAG
-260 QKIPA
+260 QMIPA
-265 YLTLG
+265 YMSLG
-270 TPWATAETKL
+270 TPWATAETKG
-280 TKVRNADGGTFGGL
+280 TKVRNADGGVFGGTE
-294 DFTYRP
+294 FTYRP

-339 VSLNV
+339 VGV
-344 IQGYGTATKCTMV
+344 IGYGTATKVTMT
-357 NRDRNILG
+357 NRDRNVLG

-371 LGDKPAVPSEDAKLI
+371 LGDKPAKPSKDAKLI

-394 ESTNGTW
+394 ESTKGTW
-401 KSMTVPFTY
+401 KSMTIPFTY
-410 NDDTAVPEYINVIFA
+410 NDKTAVPEYINVIFA

-460 NGNKVANFDEGTTEY
+460 NGTPVANFDEGTTEY
-475 TLNGRLVEDFDKVK
+475 TLNGKLAEDFDKVK
-489 FTVKGVGAS
+489 FTIKGAGAT

-542 TTSTNTANGAIYDL
+542 TTSTNSANGAIYDL

>member
-19 ATSLQANMS
+19 ATSFQANMS
-28 AEQQAAAQAAQETVT
+28 AEQQAAAQAAQEAVT
-43 YKGKLNIEVYGGK
+43 YKGKLNIEVSGK
-56 LDPTDATIV
+56 NLDPTDATIV
-65 VSKETNGTYTFVLKD
+65 VSKESNGTYTFILKN
-80 FSVTVAGQTL
+80 FSVTIGNLTMK
-90 NIGDATISNLEPKE
+90 IGDATISDLEPKE

-118 PVTNGGMDGI
+118 PVTNGDLDGT

-163 DLGYSE
+163 DLGYME

-174 DFKSDSYTLPTTPTA
+174 DFKSESYTLPTA
-189 TAPQLNDFSG
+189 TTPQLNDFSG
-199 DWVTCIPW
+199 DWETCIPW
-207 DSKGNTESSGTQP
+207 DSEGNTKASGTQP

-233 AVVAGEKVKGSND
+233 AVVAGDKAEGSNG
-246 TTDAVKLTNQDLSG
+246 TTVAVKLTNQDLSG

-265 YLTLG
+265 YMSLG
-270 TPWATAETKL
+270 TPWATAETYFS
-280 TKVRNADGGTFGGL
+280 KVRKADGGVFGGL

-300 DAISFDYQRNNSK
+300 DAISFDYQRDNSK
-313 GKENATAIAYLW
+313 KKENATAIAYLW

-339 VSLNV
+339 VGFA
-344 IQGYGTATKCTMV
+344 GYGTATKVTMT
-357 NRDRNILG
+357 NRDRNVLG

-371 LGDKPAVPSEDAKLI
+371 LGDKPAKPSEGAKLI
-386 AKLEQPIS
+386 AKLEQSIS
-394 ESTNGTW
+394 ESTKGTW
-401 KSMTVPFTY
+401 KSMTIPFTY
-410 NDDTAVPEYINVIFA
+410 NDKTAVPECINVIFA

-475 TLNGRLVEDFDKVK
+475 TLSGKLAEDFDKVK
-489 FTVKGVGAS
+489 FTIKGVGAT

-542 TTSTNTANGAIYDL
+542 TTSATTANGAIYDL

>member
-19 ATSLQANMS
+19 ATSFQANM
-28 AEQQAAAQAAQETVT
+28 ATEQQTEAQAAKQITI
-43 YKGKLNIEVYGGK
+43 YKGKLEVIGLGA
-56 LDPTDATIV
+56 PTDAAITV
-65 VSKETNGTYTFVLKD
+65 TEEADGKYSFVLND
-80 FSVTVAGQTL
+80 FKITAGDTEKL
-90 NIGDATISNLEPKE
+90 IGDAVVSNLEAKTQ
-104 SNGVITLECTDKDA
+104 GGTITLEATDKDA
-118 PVTNGGMDGI
+118 KVVGGISGQLRDGKVVMTITVTIKNGIMTADISKITVTFINGDALEVAANFTTESVVNYYKSACQINGGF
-128 LKDNKVI
+128 
-135 ITMKSTID
+135 
-143 NYVLTTDISQLTVR
+143 
-157 LIDEDE
+157 DE
-163 DLGYSE
+163 
-169 IPVKA
+169 
-174 DFKSDSYTLPTTPTA
+174 T
-189 TAPQLNDFSG
+189 
-199 DWVTCIPW
+199 WVDCIPW
-207 DSKGNTESSGTQP
+207 DSKATNKTVGTRP
-220 KGWHISNVQTLLG
+220 VDWNISNVCAINVPLFDQVTYTVG
-233 AVVAGEKVKGSND
+233 TSIDNGNGK
-246 TTDAVKLTNQDLSG
+246 AVKLTNDEAYG
-260 QKIPA
+260 NGIPA

-270 TPWATAETKL
+270 TPWATAKGT
-280 TKVRNADGGTFGGL
+280 NAANPDGGTFGGKK
-294 DFTYRP
+294 FTYRP
-300 DAISFDYQRNNSK
+300 DAISFDYQHSTEK
-313 GKENATAIAYLW
+313 GAENATAIAYMW
-325 KGTWTQTNVPGNTA
+325 KGNWTQKNVP
-339 VSLNV
+339 
-344 IQGYGTATKCTMV
+344 ATTDAGFIANPKTCTMI

-371 LGDKPAVPSEDAKLI
+371 LGDPAEPSKDAKLI

-401 KSMTVPFTY
+401 KSMTIPFTY

-425 ANDYFGDRNGIVAG
+425 ANDYFGDRKSIIKG

-460 NGNKVANFDEGTTEY
+460 NGNKVANFDEGTREY
-475 TLNGRLVEDFDKVK
+475 TLNGKLVEDFDKVE
-489 FTVKGVGAS
+489 FTIKGVGAT

-542 TTSTNTANGAIYDL
+542 TTSTTTANGAIYDL

>member
-19 ATSLQANMS
+19 ATSFQANM
-28 AEQQAAAQAAQETVT
+28 AAGQQAEAQAAQETVT
-43 YKGKLNIEVYGGK
+43 YKGKLKIEVYGGT
-56 LDPTDATIV
+56 LAPTDATIV
-65 VSKETNGTYTFVLKD
+65 VSKESNGTYTFVLKN
-80 FSVTVAGQTL
+80 FSVSVAGQTMK
-90 NIGDATISNLEPKE
+90 IGDATISDLEPKE

-118 PVTNGGMDGI
+118 PVTNGEMDGI

-157 LIDEDE
+157 LIDEE
-163 DLGYSE
+163 EELGYSE

-174 DFKSDSYTLPTTPTA
+174 DFKSESYTLPTA
-189 TAPQLNDFSG
+189 TTPQLNDFSG
-199 DWVTCIPW
+199 DWETCIPW

-220 KGWHISNVQTLLG
+220 KGWHISNVQTALG
-233 AVVAGEKVKGSND
+233 AVVAGAKAEGSNG
-246 TTDAVKLTNQDLSG
+246 TTVAVKLTNQEKAG
-260 QKIPA
+260 QMIPA
-265 YLTLG
+265 YMSLG
-270 TPWATAETKL
+270 TPWATAETKG
-280 TKVRNADGGTFGGL
+280 TKVRNADGGVFGGL

-300 DAISFDYQRNNSK
+300 DAISFDYQRDNSK
-313 GKENATAIAYLW
+313 KKENATAIAYLW

-339 VSLNV
+339 VGVFS
-344 IQGYGTATKCTMV
+344 YGTATKVTMT
-357 NRDRNILG
+357 NRDRNVLG

-401 KSMTVPFTY
+401 KSMTIPFTY

-425 ANDYFGDRNGIVAG
+425 ANDYFGDRNGIVAD

-460 NGNKVANFDEGTTEY
+460 NDTPVANFAEETTEY
-475 TLNGRLVEDFDKVK
+475 TLNGKLAEDFDKVE
-489 FTVKGVGAS
+489 FTVKGVGAT

-542 TTSTNTANGAIYDL
+542 TTSTTTAKSAIYDL

>member
-19 ATSLQANMS
+19 ATSFQANMA
-28 AEQQAAAQAAQETVT
+28 AEQQAEAKAAQETVT
-43 YKGKLNIEVYGGK
+43 YKGKLNIEVYGGH

-65 VSKETNGTYTFVLKD
+65 VSKESNGTYTFILKD
-80 FSVTVAGQTL
+80 FSVTIGDHTMK
-90 NIGDATISNLEPKE
+90 IGDATISDLEPKE
-104 SNGVITLECTDKDA
+104 NNGVITLECTDKDA
-118 PVTNGGMDGI
+118 PVTNGELDGA

-157 LIDEDE
+157 LIDEE
-163 DLGYSE
+163 EELGYIE

-174 DFKSDSYTLPTTPTA
+174 DFKSESYTLPTA
-189 TAPQLNDFSG
+189 TTPQLNDFNG
-199 DWVTCIPW
+199 DWETCIPW

-220 KGWHISNVQTLLG
+220 KGWHISNVHTLLG
-233 AVVAGEKVKGSND
+233 AVVAGEKAEGSNG
-246 TTDAVKLTNQDLSG
+246 TTVAVKLTNQDLSG

-265 YLTLG
+265 YMSLG
-270 TPWATAETKL
+270 TPWATAETYFS
-280 TKVRNADGGTFGGL
+280 KVRKADGGVFGGL

-300 DAISFDYQRNNSK
+300 DAISFDYQRDNSK
-313 GKENATAIAYLW
+313 KKENATAIAYLW

-339 VSLNV
+339 VGFA
-344 IQGYGTATKCTMV
+344 GYGTATKVTMT
-357 NRDRNILG
+357 NRDRNVLG

-371 LGDKPAVPSEDAKLI
+371 LGDKPAKPSEDAKLI
-386 AKLEQPIS
+386 AKLEQSIS
-394 ESTNGTW
+394 ESTKGTW
-401 KSMTVPFTY
+401 KSMTIPFTY

-475 TLNGRLVEDFDKVK
+475 TLNGKLAEDFDKVK
-489 FTVKGVGAS
+489 FTIKGVGAT

>member
-19 ATSLQANMS
+19 ATSFQANMS
-28 AEQQAAAQAAQETVT
+28 TGQQAEAQAAQETVT
-43 YKGKLNIEVYGGK
+43 YKGKLKIEVYGGT
-56 LDPTDATIV
+56 LAPTDATIV
-65 VSKETNGTYTFVLKD
+65 VSKESNGTYTFVLKN
-80 FSVTVAGQTL
+80 FSVSVAGQTMK
-90 NIGDATISNLEPKE
+90 IGDATISDLEPKE

-118 PVTNGGMDGI
+118 PVTNGEMDGI

-157 LIDEDE
+157 LIDEE
-163 DLGYSE
+163 EELGYSE

-174 DFKSDSYTLPTTPTA
+174 DFKSESYTLPTA
-189 TAPQLNDFSG
+189 TTPQLNDFSG
-199 DWVTCIPW
+199 DWETCIPW

-220 KGWHISNVQTLLG
+220 KGWHISNVQTALG
-233 AVVAGEKVKGSND
+233 AVVAGAKAEGSNG
-246 TTDAVKLTNQDLSG
+246 TTVAVKLTNQEKAG
-260 QKIPA
+260 QMIPA
-265 YLTLG
+265 YMSLG
-270 TPWATAETKL
+270 TPWATAETKG
-280 TKVRNADGGTFGGL
+280 TKVRNADGGVFGGL

-300 DAISFDYQRNNSK
+300 DAISFDYQRDNSK
-313 GKENATAIAYLW
+313 KKENATAIAYLW

-339 VSLNV
+339 VGVLS
-344 IQGYGTATKCTMV
+344 YGTATKVTMT

-371 LGDKPAVPSEDAKLI
+371 LGDPAEPSKDAKLI

-401 KSMTVPFTY
+401 KSMTIPFTY

-425 ANDYFGDRNGIVAG
+425 ANDYFGDRKSIIKG

-460 NGNKVANFDEGTTEY
+460 NGNKVANFDEGTREY
-475 TLNGRLVEDFDKVK
+475 TLNGKLAEDFDKVK
-489 FTVKGVGAS
+489 FTIKGVGAT

-542 TTSTNTANGAIYDL
+542 TTSTTTANGAIYDL

>member
-19 ATSLQANMS
+19 ATSFQANMS
-28 AEQQAAAQAAQETVT
+28 TGQQAEAQAAQETVT
-43 YKGKLNIEVYGGK
+43 YKGKLNIKVYGGQI
-56 LDPTDATIV
+56 PTDATIV
-65 VSKETNGTYTFVLKD
+65 VSKESNGTYTFILKD
-80 FSVTVAGQTL
+80 FSVTVAGATL
-90 NIGDATISNLEPKE
+90 NIGDATISDLEPKE

-135 ITMKSTID
+135 ISMKSTID
-143 NYVLTTDISQLTVR
+143 NYVLTTDISKLTVR
-157 LIDEDE
+157 LLDEDE
-163 DLGYSE
+163 ENGYSE
-169 IPVKA
+169 ILVTA

-189 TAPQLNDFSG
+189 TTPQLNDFSG
-199 DWVTCIPW
+199 DWETCIPW

-220 KGWHISNVQTLLG
+220 KGWHISNVQTAVG
-233 AVVAGEKVKGSND
+233 AVVAGAKAEGSNG
-246 TTDAVKLTNQDLSG
+246 TTVAVKLTNQEMAG
-260 QKIPA
+260 QMIPA
-265 YLTLG
+265 YMSLG
-270 TPWATAETKL
+270 TPWATAETKG
-280 TKVRNADGGTFGGL
+280 TKVRNADGGVFGGTT
-294 DFTYRP
+294 FTYRP
-300 DAISFDYQRNNSK
+300 DAISFDYQRDNSK
-313 GKENATAIAYLW
+313 RKENATAIAYLW

-339 VSLNV
+339 VGIL
-344 IQGYGTATKCTMV
+344 GYGTATKVTMT
-357 NRDRNILG
+357 NRDRNVLG

-371 LGDKPAVPSEDAKLI
+371 LGDKPAKPSKDAKLI

-394 ESTNGTW
+394 ESTKGTW
-401 KSMTVPFTY
+401 KSMTIPFTY
-410 NDDTAVPEYINVIFA
+410 NDKTAVPEYINVIFA

-460 NGNKVANFDEGTTEY
+460 NGTPVANFDEGTTEY
-475 TLNGRLVEDFDKVK
+475 TLNGKLAEDFDKVK
-489 FTVKGVGAS
+489 FTIKGVGAT

-533 DGTVGINGI
+533 DGTVGIHGI
-542 TTSTNTANGAIYDL
+542 TTSTTTANGAIYDL

>member
-157 LIDEDE
+157 LIDEEE

-189 TAPQLNDFSG
+189 TTPQLNDFNG
-199 DWVTCIPW
+199 DWETCIPW
-207 DSKGNTESSGTQP
+207 DSEGNTKASGTQP
-220 KGWHISNVQTLLG
+220 KGWHISNVQTALG
-233 AVVAGEKVKGSND
+233 AVVAGAKAEGSNG
-246 TTDAVKLTNQDLSG
+246 TTVAVKLTNQEMAG
-260 QKIPA
+260 QMIPA
-265 YLTLG
+265 YMSLG
-270 TPWATAETKL
+270 TPWATAETKG
-280 TKVRNADGGTFGGL
+280 TKVRNADGGVFGGTT
-294 DFTYRP
+294 FTYRP
-300 DAISFDYQRNNSK
+300 DAISFDYQRDNSK
-313 GKENATAIAYLW
+313 RKENATAIAYLW
-325 KGTWTQTNVPGNTA
+325 NGKWTQTNVPGNTA
-339 VSLNV
+339 VGVFS
-344 IQGYGTATKCTMV
+344 YGTATKVTMT
-357 NRDRNILG
+357 NRDRNVLG

-371 LGDKPAVPSEDAKLI
+371 LGDPATHSADAKLI
-386 AKLEQPIS
+386 AKLEQSIS
-394 ESTNGTW
+394 ESTKGTW
-401 KSMTVPFTY
+401 KSMTIPFTY

-475 TLNGRLVEDFDKVK
+475 TLNGKLAEDFDKVK
-489 FTVKGVGAS
+489 FTIKGVGAT

-533 DGTVGINGI
+533 DGTVGIHSI
-542 TTSTNTANGAIYDL
+542 TTSTNSANGAIYDL

>member
-19 ATSLQANMS
+19 ATSFQANM
-28 AEQQAAAQAAQETVT
+28 ATEQQTEAQAAKQITI
-43 YKGKLNIEVYGGK
+43 YKGKLEVIGLGA
-56 LDPTDATIV
+56 PTDAAITV
-65 VSKETNGTYTFVLKD
+65 TEEADGKYSFVLND
-80 FSVTVAGQTL
+80 FTITAGDTEKL
-90 NIGDATISNLEPKE
+90 IGDAVVSNLEAKTQ
-104 SNGVITLECTDKDA
+104 GGTITLEATDKDA
-118 PVTNGGMDGI
+118 KVVGGISGQLRDGKVVMTITVTIKNGIMTADISKITVTFINGDALEVAANFTTESVVNYYKSACQINGGF
-128 LKDNKVI
+128 
-135 ITMKSTID
+135 
-143 NYVLTTDISQLTVR
+143 
-157 LIDEDE
+157 DE
-163 DLGYSE
+163 
-169 IPVKA
+169 
-174 DFKSDSYTLPTTPTA
+174 T
-189 TAPQLNDFSG
+189 
-199 DWVTCIPW
+199 WVDCIPW
-207 DSKGNTESSGTQP
+207 DSKATNKTVGTRP
-220 KGWHISNVQTLLG
+220 VDWNISNVCAINVPLFDQVTYTVG
-233 AVVAGEKVKGSND
+233 TSIDNGNGK
-246 TTDAVKLTNQDLSG
+246 AVKLTNNEAYG
-260 QKIPA
+260 NGIPA

-270 TPWATAETKL
+270 TPWATAKGT
-280 TKVRNADGGTFGGL
+280 NAANPDGGTFGGKK
-294 DFTYRP
+294 FTYRP
-300 DAISFDYQRNNSK
+300 DAISFDYQHSTEK
-313 GKENATAIAYLW
+313 GAENATAIAYMW
-325 KGTWTQTNVPGNTA
+325 KGNWTQKNVP
-339 VSLNV
+339 
-344 IQGYGTATKCTMV
+344 ATTDAGFIANPKTCTMI

-371 LGDKPAVPSEDAKLI
+371 LGDPAEPSKDAKLI

-401 KSMTVPFTY
+401 KSMTIPFTY

-425 ANDYFGDRNGIVAG
+425 ANDYFGDRKSIIKG

-460 NGNKVANFDEGTTEY
+460 NGNKVANFDEGTREY
-475 TLNGRLVEDFDKVK
+475 TLNGKLVEDFDKVE
-489 FTVKGVGAS
+489 FTIKGVGAT

>member
-19 ATSLQANMS
+19 ATNFQANM
-28 AEQQAAAQAAQETVT
+28 AAAQQATAQAAQETVT
-43 YKGKLNIEVYGGK
+43 YKGKLNIEVYGGH
-56 LDPTDATIV
+56 LAPTDATIV
-65 VSKETNGTYTFVLKD
+65 VSKESNGTYTFILKN
-80 FSVTVAGQTL
+80 FSVTIGDNTMK
-90 NIGDATISNLEPKE
+90 IGDATISDLEPKE
-104 SNGVITLECTDKDA
+104 NNGVITLECTDKDA
-118 PVTNGGMDGI
+118 PVTNGELDGA

-157 LIDEDE
+157 LIDEE
-163 DLGYSE
+163 EELGYIE

-174 DFKSDSYTLPTTPTA
+174 DFKSESYTLPTA
-189 TAPQLNDFSG
+189 TTPQLNDFNG
-199 DWVTCIPW
+199 DWETCIPW

-220 KGWHISNVQTLLG
+220 KGWHISNVHTLLG
-233 AVVAGEKVKGSND
+233 AVVAGEKVNGSNG
-246 TTDAVKLTNQDLSG
+246 TTVAVKLTNQDLSG

-265 YLTLG
+265 YMSLG
-270 TPWATAETKL
+270 TPWATAETYFS
-280 TKVRNADGGTFGGL
+280 KVRKADGGVFGGL

-300 DAISFDYQRNNSK
+300 DAISFDYQRDNSK
-313 GKENATAIAYLW
+313 KKENATAIAYLW

-339 VSLNV
+339 VGFA
-344 IQGYGTATKCTMV
+344 GYGTATKVTMT
-357 NRDRNILG
+357 NRDRNVLG

-371 LGDKPAVPSEDAKLI
+371 LGDPATHTADAKLI
-386 AKLEQPIS
+386 AKLEQSIS
-394 ESTNGTW
+394 ESTKGTW
-401 KSMTVPFTY
+401 KNMTIPFTY

-475 TLNGRLVEDFDKVK
+475 TLSGKLAEDFDKVK
-489 FTVKGVGAS
+489 FTIKGVGAT

-542 TTSTNTANGAIYDL
+542 ITSTTTANGAIYDL

>member
-19 ATSLQANMS
+19 ATSFQANMS
-28 AEQQAAAQAAQETVT
+28 TGQQAEAQAAQETVT
-43 YKGKLNIEVYGGK
+43 YKGKLKIEVYGGT
-56 LDPTDATIV
+56 LAPTDATIV
-65 VSKETNGTYTFVLKD
+65 VSKESNGTYTFVLKN
-80 FSVTVAGQTL
+80 FSVSVAGQTMK
-90 NIGDATISNLEPKE
+90 IGDATISDLEPKE

-118 PVTNGGMDGI
+118 PVTNGEMDGI

-157 LIDEDE
+157 LIDKEE
-163 DLGYSE
+163 ELGYSE

-174 DFKSDSYTLPTTPTA
+174 DFKSESYTLPTA
-189 TAPQLNDFSG
+189 TTPQLNDFSG
-199 DWVTCIPW
+199 DWETCIPW

-220 KGWHISNVQTLLG
+220 KGWHISNVQTALG
-233 AVVAGEKVKGSND
+233 AVVAGAKAEGSNG
-246 TTDAVKLTNQDLSG
+246 TTVAVKLTNQEKAG
-260 QKIPA
+260 QMIPA
-265 YLTLG
+265 YMSLG
-270 TPWATAETKL
+270 TPWATAETKG
-280 TKVRNADGGTFGGL
+280 TKVRNADGGVFGGL

-300 DAISFDYQRNNSK
+300 DAISFDYQRDNSK
-313 GKENATAIAYLW
+313 KKENATAIAYLW

-339 VSLNV
+339 VGVFS
-344 IQGYGTATKCTMV
+344 YGTATKVTMT
-357 NRDRNILG
+357 NRDRNVLG

-371 LGDKPAVPSEDAKLI
+371 LGDKPAVPSKDAKLI

-401 KSMTVPFTY
+401 KSMTIPFTY
-410 NDDTAVPEYINVIFA
+410 NDKTAVPEYINVIFA

-475 TLNGRLVEDFDKVK
+475 TLNGKLVEDFDKVE

-498 YDVAKDEA
+498 YDVAKDEV

-542 TTSTNTANGAIYDL
+542 TTSTNSANGAIYDL

>member
-1 MKRFLLPAFAL
+1 MKKFLLPAFAL

-19 ATSLQANMS
+19 ATSFQANMA
-28 AEQQAAAQAAQETVT
+28 AEQQTETAQNSQT
-43 YKGKLNIEVYGGK
+43 YKGKLTVYQEGAVMGE
-56 LDPTDATIV
+56 PSDATII
-65 VSKETNGTYTFVLKD
+65 VSEENDGTYTFILKN
-80 FSVTVAGQTL
+80 FSISLGGEPTL
-90 NIGDATISNLEPKE
+90 IGDATVSGIYPKKENGEIILEAE
-104 SNGVITLECTDKDA
+104 NIDA
-118 PVTNGGMDGI
+118 PITGGI
-128 LKDNKVI
+128 SSTLKDNKVVM
-135 ITMKSTID
+135 TMKATIGEFL
-143 NYVLTTDISQLTVR
+143 NTKVLKADISYIGVTFAGSDFTLTVNA
-157 LIDEDE
+157 IFTPEMPNQIAGDFDE
-163 DLGYSE
+163 
-169 IPVKA
+169 A
-174 DFKSDSYTLPTTPTA
+174 
-189 TAPQLNDFSG
+189 
-199 DWVTCIPW
+199 WVNCIPW
-207 DSKGNTESSGTQP
+207 DSGEGKKKEYGTQP
-220 KGWHISNVQTLLG
+220 NGWTVSNVT
-233 AVVAGEKVKGSND
+233 ASSSIVAKSVEGFNKTGY
-246 TTDAVKLTNQDLSG
+246 AVKIENVSAVYK
-260 QKIPA
+260 QKVPG

-270 TPWATAETKL
+270 TPWATAHFVGVVK
-280 TKVRNADGGTFGGL
+280 NADGGTFGGKK
-294 DFTYRP
+294 FTYRP
-300 DAISFDYQRNNSK
+300 DAISFDYQRDNSK
-313 GKENATAIAYLW
+313 GKKNATAIAYIW
-325 KGTWTQTNVPGNTA
+325 KGYWTQKNVPGNTGIF
-339 VSLNV
+339 VNPKPC
-344 IQGYGTATKCTMV
+344 IMI
-357 NRDRNILG
+357 NRDRNVLG

-371 LGDKPAVPSEDAKLI
+371 LGDPAEPSKDAKLI

-401 KSMTVPFTY
+401 KSMTIPFTY

-475 TLNGRLVEDFDKVK
+475 TLNGKLVEDFDKVK
-489 FTVKGVGAS
+489 FTVKGVGAT

-542 TTSTNTANGAIYDL
+542 TTSTTTANGAIYDL